1 MWSESKKFLFSWTGK
16 VVLISSVGLALY
28 LLLRSKPKPPSS
40 FVRIEILSKES
51 LLKLLT
57 EVRIRY
63 SLGFIELR
71 QDYRTQRRKTPT
83 KSPAYSEIIREYHTR
98 AQGLLHAES
107 KRAFGDFG
115 VSEEVVDHS
124 LAFYAGDTEVEKAK
138 NLMNEPYNNAV
149 KPRRLSKDMTI
160 EVLEYFKA
168 HLNCREEDDMEE
180 YMVSVAHVEDDIA
193 RIYGFE
199 AEELE
204 KAYDEYEAD
213 LQAVTMS
220 LKEQTVLFLQQSS
233 NDDFG
238 EDSAP
243 TLQA

>member
-1 MWSESKKFLFSWTGK
+1 MWSQVKAFLSSWPGQL
-16 VVLISSVGLALY
+16 VVASSAGLTLY
-28 LLLRSKPKPPSS
+28 FLLRSKAKPSSS

-71 QDYRTQRRKTPT
+71 EDCRQQRRKTQA

-98 AQGLLHAES
+98 AQSLLQAES
-107 KRAFGDFG
+107 RRAFGDFG

-124 LAFYAGDTEVEKAK
+124 LAFYAGDADVDRAK

-149 KPRRLSKDMTI
+149 KPRRLSKDLTI
-160 EVLEYFKA
+160 EVLEYFKT
-168 HLNCREEDDMEE
+168 HLRCSQEDDLEE
-180 YMVSVAHVEDDIA
+180 YMVGVAHVEDDIA

-204 KAYDEYEAD
+204 KAYDEYETD